1 MLGNSLSLKA
11 RDPNQ
16 LLRKGSRGQA
26 TTNDQA
32 TDRQA
37 TAKAVVRHQQPS
49 NY

>member
-1 MLGNSLSLKA
+1 MTAAKELHQGT
-11 RDPNQ
+11 
-16 LLRKGSRGQA
+16 GQGTYNDRQGTA
-26 TTNDQA
+26 NDQA